1 MEGLLLKAAI
11 FLDLKKYQDSVVH
24 YREAMHLSPYRYE
37 AYEGLVNCYI
47 AMHRL
52 REALTVASGVCK
64 QLGQNPRTLT
74 VSKIIFMPKILFSYN
89 NYQHAC

>member
-1 MEGLLLKAAI
+1 
-11 FLDLKKYQDSVVH
+11 
-24 YREAMHLSPYRYE
+24 MHLSPYRYE

-74 VSKIIFMPKILFSYN
+74 VCIPL
-89 NYQHAC
+89 Q

>member
-1 MEGLLLKAAI
+1 
-11 FLDLKKYQDSVVH
+11 
-24 YREAMHLSPYRYE
+24 MHLSPYRYE

-74 VSKIIFMPKILFSYN
+74 VVNFFFQFIIQFRN
-89 NYQHAC
+89 